1 MEPFN
6 ILFTSVGRRV
16 SLLRH
21 FRKTLKDLGVPG
33 EIHATDLRKDSPA
46 SFVAD
51 RHFQTPRVKSRDYIP
66 TLLDICRK
74 NRIKLL
80 IPLIDTELNLLAAN
94 EDAFRELGVTPLV
107 SSVKTNRICADKR
120 KTCQFFEKIGVGYPK
135 VFDAEALLTDPDTKF
150 PLLVKPA
157 KGSGGVGVT
166 KVNNFEEL
174 KFFKDYIPNAMTQE
188 FLEGAEYTLDVLID
202 FNGRVRSV
210 VPRLR
215 IEIRAGEVSKGITVK
230 NQRLI
235 EEGKR
240 VAEALP
246 GAVGV
251 VTLQCFITKR
261 KEIKF
266 IEINPRFGG
275 GIPLTLK
282 CGANFPKWII
292 KMMLGE
298 DPKIAID
305 GWKEGSVMLRYD
317 DAIFVSRDAIT

>member
-1 MEPFN
+1 MNSFN

-16 SLLRH
+16 ALLRH
-21 FRKTLKDLGVPG
+21 FRKTLRDLGVPG

-51 RHFQTPRVKSRDYIP
+51 RYFQTPRVKSRDYIP
-66 TLLDICRK
+66 SLLEICRK

-80 IPLIDTELNLLAAN
+80 IPLIDTELNLLASNA
-94 EDAFRELGVTPLV
+94 EAFRDLGVTPLV
-107 SSVKTNRICADKR
+107 SSLKTNRICADKR
-120 KTCQFFEKIGVGYPK
+120 NTFRFFEKIGVDTAKLYDP
-135 VFDAEALLTDPDTKF
+135 EAVLQDPDASF
-150 PLLVKPA
+150 PLIVKPA
-157 KGSGGVGVT
+157 RGSAGVGVT
-166 KVNNFEEL
+166 KVNNKEEL
-174 KFFKDYIPNAMTQE
+174 KFFKDYIANSMTQE
-188 FLEGAEYTLDVLID
+188 YLEGAEYTLDVLID
-202 FNGRVRSV
+202 FKGRVRSV

-240 VAEALP
+240 IAEALP
-246 GAVGV
+246 GALGV
-251 VTLQCFITKR
+251 VTLQCFITK
-261 KEIKF
+261 KKQIKF

-275 GIPLTLK
+275 GIPLSLK